1 MSIVID
7 FSGKTALVTGGG
19 TGLGRQTA
27 IRLAEA
33 GAKVILASNDLPSIE
48 ETAEEIRAA
57 GGYALPVETDVSKP
71 DSVNRMIEQAKTHV
85 GGVDILINNAAIYPS
100 KPFEEVSVEEWDEVF
115 GVNARGGFLCA
126 KAVVPHMKEMRWGR
140 IINISS
146 ITFFVPFDNLIHYV
160 ATKGAAVGFTRALAK
175 EVGEY
180 GITVNSIAPGAFPDK
195 GGGDSSRP
203 GRVQPQNPRCSMPET
218 KGHARGSG
226 QCCAVFLQRFERVCH
241 RPNHAGGRR
250 MVRTLTAST

>member
-180 GITVNSIAPGAFPDK
+180 GITVNSIAPGAFPTKAEEIHPDREGYNRK
-195 GGGDSSRP
+195 ILDVQCLKRRGTPEDLANAVLFFCSDLSAFVTGQTMLVDGGWS
-203 GRVQPQNPRCSMPET
+203 V
-218 KGHARGSG
+218 H
-226 QCCAVFLQRFERVCH
+226 
-241 RPNHAGGRR
+241 
-250 MVRTLTAST
+250 